1 MTYSA
6 TIAVFGGRTYGFVRP
21 DHNPE
26 DLVLICRLNHPAP
39 DRDEWEAVLLDT
51 GRRFVTP
58 PECFV
63 LPDTAAASLDAMLML
78 FIDIDQEGGPST

>member
-6 TIAVFGGRTYGFVRP
+6 TICVFGGRTYGFVRP

-39 DRDEWEAVLLDT
+39 DRDEWQVVTLDT
-51 GRRFVTP
+51 GRAFVSP
-58 PECFV
+58 PDCFV
-63 LPDTAAASLDAMLML
+63 LEDQAVASLDAMLMH
-78 FIDIDQEGGPST
+78 FIDIQQKEDTP